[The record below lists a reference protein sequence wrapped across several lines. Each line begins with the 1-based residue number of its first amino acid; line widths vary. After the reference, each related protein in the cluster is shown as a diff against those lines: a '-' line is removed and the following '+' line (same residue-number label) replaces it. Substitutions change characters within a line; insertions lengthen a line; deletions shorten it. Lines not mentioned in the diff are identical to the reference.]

1 MNTFDPNE
9 VFINN
14 FGRRIK
20 NTGKKVDIDPL
31 TTHCALL
38 DNCFCTKNGDCG
50 KNQICTTI
58 DNYNYRVCKTK
69 NENTINFFPKLA
81 RPNATDL
88 FNFFTL
94 RSERMAAALLSECSI
109 ESLFSTF
116 ADTSVN
122 TWGALISGFATLVRE
137 SATSF
142 IDNGISGFTNGILK
156 S

>member
-1 MNTFDPNE
+1 MNKFDPNE
-9 VFINN
+9 VFINS

-20 NTGKKVDIDPL
+20 NTGTKVDIDPL

-38 DNCFCTKNGDCG
+38 DNCFCTKNADCG

-58 DNYNYRVCKTK
+58 DNYSYRVCQTK
-69 NENTINFFPKLA
+69 NEVPINFFPKLA
-81 RPNATDL
+81 LPNATDL

-116 ADTSVN
+116 GDTSVN
-122 TWGALISGFATLVRE
+122 TGGALISGFVTAVRE

-142 IDNGISGFTNGILK
+142 IENGIFGFIKG
-156 S
+156 